1 MNYGCTSVKQKIF
14 PNICENLRNL
24 WEINNDVFT
33 KRFQQ
38 KKEKPDL
45 RPAFLIWILKFV
57 MKLRSFC
64 LCFWALLPDGKRAI
78 RFSQT
83 KNIKQYN

>member
-1 MNYGCTSVKQKIF
+1 MKNIPKQSVDNKQFLFLQNTLI
-14 PNICENLRNL
+14 
-24 WEINNDVFT
+24 
-33 KRFQQ
+33 

-78 RFSQT
+78 RSLRLKT
-83 KNIKQYN
+83 

>member
-1 MNYGCTSVKQKIF
+1 MDVGIRNNLGKSARSAGKKDIAKKIT
-14 PNICENLRNL
+14 N
-24 WEINNDVFT
+24 
-33 KRFQQ
+33 

-78 RFSQT
+78 
-83 KNIKQYN
+83 

>member
-1 MNYGCTSVKQKIF
+1 MVNDEWMLVLEI
-14 PNICENLRNL
+14 IWENLRDLRVKKILQKKTTN
-24 WEINNDVFT
+24 
-33 KRFQQ
+33 

-78 RFSQT
+78 
-83 KNIKQYN
+83 